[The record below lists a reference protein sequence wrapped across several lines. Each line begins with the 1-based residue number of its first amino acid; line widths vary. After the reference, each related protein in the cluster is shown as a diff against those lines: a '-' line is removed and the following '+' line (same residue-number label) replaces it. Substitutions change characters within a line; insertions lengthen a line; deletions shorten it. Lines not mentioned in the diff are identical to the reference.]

1 MFLIQSDHRT
11 RHTLPYLQDSKN
23 KPLHGWSAIRN
34 ASKEST
40 IHFLPWHVLPPRR
53 TPRSLRR
60 RVRLR
65 RVPQQH
71 PGNLQLVAV
80 LRVLHHLLQGD
91 PEDASGKFEYP
102 IVLSKP
108 LIVEADVD
116 NHGKT
121 YSQLS
126 LSIRLW
132 EWNNVF
138 GCGWNE
144 INTFGLLSNLD
155 ACTHGVPC
163 PIKPGRQTLKLTIDF
178 SKFQAIIGLLKN
190 NAPYQIQITLAD
202 KQSSDKTCVMAQGRA
217 LTH

>member
-1 MFLIQSDHRT
+1 MLFRLFV
-11 RHTLPYLQDSKN
+11 LLA
-23 KPLHGWSAIRN
+23 LCGAASACDAFPN
-34 ASKEST
+34 NTQATFNWWQCYESSIT
-40 IHFLPWHVLPPRR
+40 YYK
-53 TPRSLRR
+53 TT
-60 RVRLR
+60 
-65 RVPQQH
+65 
-71 PGNLQLVAV
+71 
-80 LRVLHHLLQGD
+80 

-190 NAPYQIQITLAD
+190 NAPYQIQLTLAD
-202 KQSSDKTCVMAQGRA
+202 KQSSDKTCVIAQGRA